1 MNLIVI
7 CLYRWPANGGI
18 MPESAKLQTA
28 ERLFLMLAMLVAG
41 GLLGAM
47 GAPPF
52 KQLADGATATMTMVR
67 LRMLDRSLI
76 LQPILHPGE
85 GLVINEAEQVQPGY
99 TLIQGIMPGGHQ
111 VRMLDEQGREVHR
124 WKLDF
129 YKAWPDAAEQ
139 IPAKRIPVSEF
150 QYINQGMWPLPDGSL
165 IANFT
170 ALGSVRVDA
179 CSNVMWRSDRP
190 THHSVTPTGDG
201 RFWIPSHIDAAHTPK
216 AWAPFGEDPQ
226 LIDDMITTD
235 HYYHDSVVLM
245 TADGKVEKQFS
256 VLGAIVEAGLEGP
269 IYQSLAEKI
278 TDATHIN
285 DINIVTEPLAAKIK
299 GVEPGDLLLSLRAM
313 NMLIILDQQT
323 GKLKWHQQGA
333 WVRQHDPDIMPD
345 GTIEMF
351 NNRSPMVVGK
361 QGGSQILSFDPASGA
376 TKVVYPKGKDDWF
389 KSNIMGTHQRLDN
402 GNELIVESLAGRAFE
417 VTPAGKIVWD
427 YRLPFDSEHSSL
439 FSSGM
444 RVPLDY
450 FEKDSLRCPS

>member
-1 MNLIVI
+1 MAENT
-7 CLYRWPANGGI
+7 R
-18 MPESAKLQTA
+18 LQTA
-28 ERLFLMLAMLVAG
+28 ERLFLMLVVLVLSGMA
-41 GLLGAM
+41 GAM
-47 GAPPF
+47 GVAPF
-52 KQLADGATATMTMVR
+52 KQLAEGATATMTMVR

-76 LQPILHPGE
+76 LEPIVHPGK
-85 GLVINEAEQVQPGY
+85 GLVTNDAAHVQPGY
-99 TLIQGIMPGGHQ
+99 TMIQGIMPGGHQ
-111 VRMLDEQGREVHR
+111 VRMLDAQGREVHR

-129 YKAWPDAAEQ
+129 YKAWPDAAEM

-190 THHSVTPTGDG
+190 THHSVTPTDDG
-201 RFWIPSHIDAAHTPK
+201 KFWIPSHIDAKDTPRE
-216 AWAPFGEDPQ
+216 WMPFGEDPQ
-226 LIDDMITTD
+226 EIDDMINTD

-245 TADGKVEKQFS
+245 TADGKIEKQFS

-285 DINIVTEPLAAKIK
+285 DINIVTGPLAEKIQ

-323 GKLKWHQQGA
+323 GQLKWHKQGA

-351 NNRSPMVVGK
+351 NNRSPMVVGTHK
-361 QGGSQILSFDPASGA
+361 GSEILSFDPA
-376 TKVVYPKGKDDWF
+376 TETTRVIYPKSEDDWF
-389 KSNIMGTHQRLDN
+389 QSNIMGTHQRLEN
-402 GNELIVESLAGRAFE
+402 GNELIVESMAGRAFE
-417 VTPAGKIVWD
+417 VTPTGKIVWD
-427 YRLPFDSEHSSL
+427 YRLPYDSEHASL

-450 FEKDSLRCPS
+450 FEKDSLKCPS